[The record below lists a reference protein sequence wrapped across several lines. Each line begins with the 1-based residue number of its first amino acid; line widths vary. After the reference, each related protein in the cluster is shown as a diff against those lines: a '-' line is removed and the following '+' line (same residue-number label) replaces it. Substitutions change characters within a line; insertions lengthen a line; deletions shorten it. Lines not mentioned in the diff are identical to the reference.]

1 MSKKLI
7 QVSRNFLNSA
17 SKYLTRKVMPTD
29 TTATEKATSEYSPVD
44 LVVVKNAKVKY
55 SSTSEN
61 GFGCSRIVVGRPTSA
76 APAKSTWRAMQ
87 FRNNEFLDVETD
99 TTVPDGVLMIF
110 TPEGT
115 FYVPSE
121 LEATN

>member
-17 SKYLTRKVMPTD
+17 SKYLKRKVKPTD
-29 TTATEKATSEYSPVD
+29 TTATEKATREYSPVD
-44 LVVVKNAKVKY
+44 LVIVKNAQVER

-61 GFGCSRIVVGRPTSA
+61 GFGCSRIVVGSPTSA
-76 APAKSTWRAMQ
+76 APVKSTWRAMR
-87 FRNNEFLDVETD
+87 FNIHEFLDVETD
-99 TTVPDGVLMIF
+99 KTVPDGVLMIF

-115 FYVPSE
+115 FYVPSK
-121 LEATN
+121 LAATN